1 MALAKFAAQA
11 AMAGFF
17 VATAMLYRYTPY
29 CSGVVC
35 VGGGGGSGS
44 APGGGGGSNTPDVPS
59 DDSRGFF
66 TIAAITAA
74 EDDDEVVE
82 VSSNWND
89 KSKVSQLILDRRLY
103 HKTIYIFVIGH
114 FTECEWLG
122 RRRREKVAIKT
133 GIQFNFGC
141 EIVMTF
147 HRIRIIANTGNS
159 LFSRYVDSW
168 TKICYLARNPIA
180 TP

>member
-103 HKTIYIFVIGH
+103 HKTIYIIRH
-114 FTECEWLG
+114 
-122 RRRREKVAIKT
+122 K
-133 GIQFNFGC
+133 
-141 EIVMTF
+141 TF
-147 HRIRIIANTGNS
+147 HRMRVAGPETSRESRDQDWNTVQ
-159 LFSRYVDSW
+159 LR
-168 TKICYLARNPIA
+168 L
-180 TP
+180 